1 MAARAPSATTEPGR
15 LERYRA
21 KRDFARTPEP
31 SGSHAQRRVPVVAKA
46 ELAFVVHRHAARRLH
61 YDLRLEL
68 DGAFKSWAVPQGPSL
83 DPAERRLAVQV
94 EDHPLDYGGFEG
106 TIPKGEYGGGT
117 VMLWDR
123 GSWEPL
129 GDPAAAYAAGKLK
142 FRLHGERLRGG
153 WTLVRRRGRAQD
165 KQGLWLLIKEAD
177 EAASTDVGVARAEDE
192 RSVLSGRTM
201 GEIAAAPERVWRSN
215 RGETPLASPPRKVGR
230 KGSLAFVPPQLATL
244 AAEAP
249 AGQEWLHELKHD
261 GYRVQLRLQDGGAA
275 LLTRNGHDWT
285 HRFRGLPQAARD
297 LQADMALIDGE
308 IVVLDENGVS
318 SFARLKAALGEG
330 VPELLYV
337 HQIARRHAVLPWSA
351 QLQKRSA
358 NAEERL
364 FLALSPTR

>member
-1 MAARAPSATTEPGR
+1 M
-15 LERYRA
+15 L
-21 KRDFARTPEP
+21 
-31 SGSHAQRRVPVVAKA
+31 
-46 ELAFVVHRHAARRLH
+46 
-61 YDLRLEL
+61 
-68 DGAFKSWAVPQGPSL
+68 
-83 DPAERRLAVQV
+83 
-94 EDHPLDYGGFEG
+94 GG
-106 TIPKGEYGGGT
+106 
-117 VMLWDR
+117 R

-337 HQIARRHAVLPWSA
+337 HQIARRHAVLPWS
-351 QLQKRSA
+351 
-358 NAEERL
+358 
-364 FLALSPTR
+364 